1 MLSDSDYDDDGF
13 LRCKKEA
20 WAGVSYVQNT
30 AIWEDNFL

>member
-1 MLSDSDYDDDGF
+1 MAMDILM
-13 LRCKKEA
+13 CKKEA